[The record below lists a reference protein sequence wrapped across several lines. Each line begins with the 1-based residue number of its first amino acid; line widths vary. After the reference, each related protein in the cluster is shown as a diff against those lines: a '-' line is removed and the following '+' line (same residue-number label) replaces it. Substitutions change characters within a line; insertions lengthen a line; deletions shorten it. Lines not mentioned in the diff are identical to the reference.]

1 MPENEKPPAMR
12 VDFYLF
18 LYKLLDEG
26 VNILAAL
33 AVDGVPVDVLRKM
46 VSVLNVTAEK
56 QYAKNG
62 FCGKFPTRAVLIF
75 TR

>member
-1 MPENEKPPAMR
+1 ME
-12 VDFYLF
+12 LF
-18 LYKLLDEG
+18 LHKFLDEG

-33 AVDGVPVDVLRKM
+33 AVDGVPVDVLRKT

-62 FCGKFPTRAVLIF
+62 FCGKLPMRAVLILAQ
-75 TR
+75 